1 MKSSPPPL
9 PVGPPPPATPWGCG
23 QYPTPWVDPNYG
35 WNCPPLHVPRSD
47 HYNYDWGAGAGD
59 YDWGAT
65 ASAGSRSSSSH
76 PHAFGKDKCDGK
88 GGKKGA
94 TTGTQDGVVVEDAE
108 KRAEVEAFDALSWL
122 YAEDDAKDKKNE

>member
-1 MKSSPPPL
+1 M
-9 PVGPPPPATPWGCG
+9 GWGCG

-35 WNCPPLHVPRSD
+35 
-47 HYNYDWGAGAGD
+47 WGAGAGD

-76 PHAFGKDKCDGK
+76 PHAFGKDKGDGK

-94 TTGTQDGVVVEDAE
+94 TTETQDGVVVEDAE

-122 YAEDDAKDKKNE
+122 YAEDDAKDKKKRGQGKG